1 VEQIVSF
8 AVISAGALLVDQ
20 VSKFAILRLLTD
32 SAAVWVLRPRLV
44 RPSRLLGRSAVA
56 VAALAG
62 LGLVLAVAV
71 AEGRLGSGLGP
82 AAAGLAFGG
91 SAGNV
96 IDRVR
101 RGVVVDFIDLG
112 WWPAF
117 NLADAA
123 IVVGVVTGLLA
134 LP

>member
-44 RPSRLLGRSAVA
+44 RPSRLLGRS
-56 VAALAG
+56 G

-123 IVVGVVTGLLA
+123 IVC
-134 LP
+134 